1 MLEQA
6 VLQAEEQAKA
16 LEERMH
22 EEIKRQVQIAIS
34 AQRQTSDPRMNV
46 DISPLIS
53 SKATA
58 LPLSYQF
65 KKIQRCAYRG

>member
-6 VLQAEEQAKA
+6 VLQAEERAKA

-34 AQRQTSDPRMNV
+34 TQR
-46 DISPLIS
+46 
-53 SKATA
+53 
-58 LPLSYQF
+58 
-65 KKIQRCAYRG
+65 